1 MADEEKSQLEK
12 TAEPEKQT
20 SEPRAEAVET
30 TVLAEEQTR
39 DIESLQ
45 QEMEKQKKLA
55 EYHLTQ
61 WKRTAADLENY
72 RKRMDRERVEW
83 LKFGQADLI
92 TKMLTILDDFERA
105 FQTMPAA
112 LNGLTW
118 IEGLALIERKLHLI
132 MEQQGLKEIEAVGK
146 PFDPS
151 VHQAVKQEENATHP
165 DGQVIAIIQRGYMLH
180 DRVLRPAMVVVA
192 KNIQN
197 RKGAKENQTAGQAEN
212 QEQRN
217 AIK

>member
-1 MADEEKSQLEK
+1 MSEEEKSQVEK
-12 TAEPEKQT
+12 TAEQNQP
-20 SEPRAEAVET
+20 SEFKADATET
-30 TVLAEEQTR
+30 TAPAEEQTR

-72 RKRMDRERVEW
+72 RKRVDRERAEW

-92 TKMLTILDDFERA
+92 TKLLAILDDFERA

-112 LNGLTW
+112 LNSLTW
-118 IEGLALIERKLHLI
+118 IEGLALIERKLRLI

-151 VHQAVKQEENATHP
+151 VHQAVKQEENTTYP
-165 DGQVIAIIQRGYMLH
+165 DGQVIAIVQRGYTLH
-180 DRVLRPAMVVVA
+180 DRVLRPAMVVVS
-192 KNIQN
+192 KNTQN
-197 RKGAKENQTAGQAEN
+197 NKAAEETRAAEQADN
-212 QEQRN
+212 QEEHSTT
-217 AIK
+217 K